1 MYNRILHELS
11 SIINF
16 YETSLGNVVRKPLVS
31 LITFGN
37 NERTILF
44 ITWILNGHRPEAGHT
59 FHGFLTCHNS
69 GYIRLV

>member
-11 SIINF
+11 SIIDF

-44 ITWILNGHRPEAGHT
+44 ITWILIGHGPGLDT
-59 FHGFLTCHNS
+59 VSMGFS
-69 GYIRLV
+69 LVTTQVILD